1 MIEFLCSIKGSYQP
15 NPIDTKCAGFPA
27 KWFQATWL
35 IFIALCLVF
44 IITNRVS
51 TQAATKPMSD
61 CLGQVEI

>member
-1 MIEFLCSIKGSYQP
+1 MIEFLCSTESSYQP
-15 NPIDTKCAGFPA
+15 NPTDTKCAGFPA

-35 IFIALCLVF
+35 IFMALCLVF